1 MQINHNITALR
12 TQNALNKANATAD
25 KHMRN
30 LSSGLRINTAADDA
44 AGMAISNKM
53 KTQVRGLKRAS
64 MNAEDG
70 ISLVETAEG
79 ALGEV
84 HSMLQRMRELAVQAA
99 NGTLESDDRRAIQQE
114 VEQLKEE
121 ITNTSNLTEFNKIT
135 LLNGELDRRSFTDNE
150 NVSTVAY
157 VSDTVQPGNYAYTIS
172 AVGTK
177 AKVEGITSTYTG
189 GMGGIVSINGEET
202 TISETDTVEEAFEK
216 LRDLCERVGITMTR
230 DETWGTENGG
240 KLYLETDEAGSNQ
253 SIEVLGTST
262 TLLECLGLVTS
273 DYELIPKTSG
283 TDARVNLIYKTAENP
298 EYGFDTTATVS
309 TQGNRLTIT
318 DSNYQKIYIDL
329 SVDENGTELKNGT
342 QVVASAGVKPV
353 TGVTPTLADTVTG
366 FTYVLNGKT
375 DALNDYTIEFV
386 ESTTEVTQGGSPKV
400 TVDDTN
406 KKIIVTAYEIDD
418 LTASD
423 LADSINLA
431 ITSTGV
437 TMVISGTPST
447 GLKDGTVTATDV
459 AITGGVNE
467 VVAKAPGNVSL
478 GGLDF
483 ELSDDIGEYLNG
495 FSFMVVEADDTEIAA
510 AKTAATADYSDDVT
524 IAGTKAG
531 NIAYTVKN
539 NIITIYANDI
549 SELKGNEIETVLN
562 NSIAKFFDSEN
573 TAAAG
578 TYPVPGGAAS
588 WTAAALPLAKV
599 TPACENAKFNEKL
612 NDLARIA
619 ANDEKNVQGK
629 LVAAEKVDFTVLDAG
644 PLQLQVGANEGMKLE
659 IQIPELT
666 ATALGLEFINM
677 RTEES
682 AGHAITLCDDAI
694 AEISAVRSKLGA
706 YQNRLEYT
714 ISNLDVTE
722 ENTTAA
728 LSRIEDADM
737 AYEMAEYT
745 QRNIIS
751 QAGVSM
757 LAQANQR
764 PQQILQLLQ

>member
-44 AGMAISNKM
+44 AGMAIANKM
-53 KTQVRGLKRAS
+53 KTQVKGLKRAS

-99 NGTLESDDRRAIQQE
+99 NGTLEAEDRRAIQQE

-121 ITNTSNLTEFNKIT
+121 ITNTSELTEFNKIT

-157 VSDTVQPGNYAYTIS
+157 VSDTVQPGKYAYTVS
-172 AVGTK
+172 SVGTQ
-177 AKVEGITSTYTG
+177 AKVEGVTSTYTG
-189 GMGGIVSINGEET
+189 GMGGIVSINGEEA
-202 TISETDTVEEAFEK
+202 TILATDTVEEAFEK
-216 LRDLCERVGITMTR
+216 MRDVCERVGITLTR
-230 DETWGTENGG
+230 DNTWGTENGG
-240 KLYLETDEAGSNQ
+240 KLYLETMESGSDQ
-253 SIEVLGTST
+253 SIEILGTST
-262 TLLECLGLVTS
+262 LLLESFGLVTTEN
-273 DYELIPKTSG
+273 ELIPKATG
-283 TDARVNLIYKTAENP
+283 TDAVVNLIYKSDSNP
-298 EYGFDTTATVS
+298 DYGFDTTATVS
-309 TQGNRLTIT
+309 TQGNRVVIT

-329 SVDENGTELKNGT
+329 SVDEDGDALKNGT
-342 QVVASAGVKPV
+342 QVVASAGV
-353 TGVTPTLADTVTG
+353 THISGVAPKLANCGG
-366 FTYVLNGKT
+366 FNFTLNGKQAT
-375 DALNDYTIEFV
+375 LNDYVIEFK
-386 ESTTEVTQGGSPKV
+386 ESTKEVTEGGSPKV
-400 TVDDTN
+400 EIDTTDEAN
-406 KKIIVTAYEIDD
+406 PKIIVTAYS
-418 LTASD
+418 LSGMTAPELQD
-423 LADSINLA
+423 ALNLA
-431 ITSTGV
+431 TTSTGITFV
-437 TMVISGTPST
+437 VGGSSTMKTADSGTTS
-447 GLKDGTVTATDV
+447 GK
-459 AITGGVNE
+459 ITGGVKE
-467 VVAKAPGNVSL
+467 VAEAAPSQLSL
-478 GGLDF
+478 GGIDLK
-483 ELSDDIGEYLNG
+483 LNSAIGSGLNG
-495 FSFMVVEADDTEIAA
+495 YSFRIVEATKTELNSINGTTVT
-510 AKTAATADYSDDVT
+510 TA
-524 IAGTKAG
+524 KAG
-531 NIAYTVKN
+531 DTKWAISG

-549 SELKGNEIETVLN
+549 SELKGKEIEKCL
-562 NSIAKFFDSEN
+562 SGAIAKALTDNNVKKPVDEDGN
-573 TAAAG
+573 VLAWTDPKVNIIDVTMQTAA
-578 TYPVPGGAAS
+578 S
-588 WTAAALPLAKV
+588 
-599 TPACENAKFNEKL
+599 KFNEKL
-612 NDLARIA
+612 NDLTRIA
-619 ANDEKNVQGK
+619 ATGEEGTQGK
-629 LVAAEKVDFTVLDAG
+629 LVTSEFVEFNVLDAG

-659 IQIPELT
+659 VQIPELT
-666 ATALGLEFINM
+666 AAALGLEFINL

-682 AGHAITLCDDAI
+682 AGHAITLCDEAI